1 MNIRRYKS
9 EDCKEIIE
17 LFYNTVHSVN
27 SKDYNEKQIE
37 VWAPKEFNILGW
49 DKSLSEHFSV
59 VVEEN
64 NIIVGFGDLHFSG
77 YLDRL
82 YVHKHYQG
90 KGIATRIVNEIEK
103 YAKESMIKI
112 ITTHA
117 SITAKS
123 FFEGKGYK
131 VIKEQTVKRKDQ
143 YLINFIM
150 EKIIR

>member
-82 YVHKHYQG
+82 YVHKDYQG
-90 KGIATRIVNEIEK
+90 KGIATRIVNKIEK